1 MSLVILHK
9 SIGSFAI
16 THSHIFCVSFL
27 ELLEGGIAVEHDCLQ
42 MCACVHVLK
51 EQDVCEGFSEQAC

>member
-1 MSLVILHK
+1 MNPLVVSQSLRY
-9 SIGSFAI
+9 F
-16 THSHIFCVSFL
+16 HSHIFCVSFL
-27 ELLEGGIAVEHDCLQ
+27 ELLEGGTAVEHDCLQ